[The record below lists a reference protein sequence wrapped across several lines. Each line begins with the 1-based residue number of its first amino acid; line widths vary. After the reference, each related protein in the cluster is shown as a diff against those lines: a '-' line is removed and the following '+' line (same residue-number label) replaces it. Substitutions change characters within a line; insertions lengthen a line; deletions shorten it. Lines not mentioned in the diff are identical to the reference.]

1 MGNDLFKRNEK
12 RTNSYQQLIGAKLMG
27 HKNQKVIVSLQSK
40 SGGNE
45 AVSFEITKAKANKII
60 DLIQPE
66 IEKKRKQIACTSITL
81 DQFFNEETNE
91 AIK

>member
-1 MGNDLFKRNEK
+1 
-12 RTNSYQQLIGAKLMG
+12 MG

-66 IEKKRKQIACTSITL
+66 IEKKRKELRCTSITL
-81 DQFFNEETNE
+81 ERFYKEEN
-91 AIK
+91 

>member
-1 MGNDLFKRNEK
+1 
-12 RTNSYQQLIGAKLMG
+12 MG

-81 DQFFNEETNE
+81 DQFFNEEH
-91 AIK
+91 

>member
-1 MGNDLFKRNEK
+1 MAVECQ
-12 RTNSYQQLIGAKLMG
+12 RTNSYQQLTGAKLMG

-40 SGGNE
+40 NGGNK

-66 IEKKRKQIACTSITL
+66 IEKKRKQVACTSITL
-81 DQFFNEETNE
+81 DQFFREED
-91 AIK
+91 